1 MYRWLAE
8 KLGNVSVNHKLGVG
22 FGLVL
27 LLTLLITFTGWTG
40 LGDVASRGDKLGYI
54 SSLNVLTKD
63 LRIARLDYEMRR
75 GEQGTAA
82 VSELLNRL
90 DSGMKTARTLIEQ
103 PADIA
108 LIDEQLA
115 AVEQYKRAFSDMAQ
129 AGANREDA
137 RSKLGNTADNA
148 VLKVTEVEKSLL
160 QSDSVTQFNSV
171 VDLSK
176 LIQQARFQVRGYT
189 YSGKVEAEQPALDA
203 IDNALKKITELQGS
217 LQEQYQANLQQASVS
232 LQAYRA
238 AVSQFRD
245 SQVATAV
252 ALKTMSAQGDV
263 LLNRSDK
270 LTISQT
276 AVRDTDAAQAKY
288 LLLLATVLALIFG
301 LVAAWAIT
309 RQIVIPLN
317 QTLKV
322 AERVASGDLSHDLTS
337 TRQDELGQ
345 LQRAMQSMTVGLR
358 ELIGGISDGVT
369 QIASAAEQLSSVTE
383 QTSAGVNN
391 QKIETDQVA
400 TAMNE
405 MAATVQEVARNAE
418 EASEAAVAADQQARE
433 GDKVVGEAIAQIERL
448 ATEVGNSTEAMGHL
462 KRESDKIGSVLDVI
476 KSVAQQTNL
485 LALNAAIEA
494 ARAGEAGRGFAVVAD
509 EVRSLAQ
516 RTQKST
522 EEIEE
527 LIVGLQTGTQQVA
540 TIMDNSRGLTDSSV
554 ELTRRAGSALA
565 NITRTVSTIQ
575 AMNSQIATAAE
586 QQSAVAEEINRS
598 VLNVRDVSEQTSS
611 ASEETA
617 ASSAELARLGIYLQ
631 TLVGRSRLCR
641 GWAATHPGRR
651 TSATCEISYTLISPP
666 SPQIVLA
673 FALLRSAFSDL
684 EVHHV
689 SSADPLAGQRQ
700 RPTQTRPGFWPGAGP
715 QFHHRHDRL
724 AGLECRTVPLQQ
736 PDGAGP
742 TGRRRGGHARQPHR
756 VPNAHRHGQPGQN
769 DAADRKN
776 RPAPRLPVKTHER
789 PDRPAASRG
798 SRTPGSR
805 LQSGAGGIAA
815 VDRTAGKRPAA
826 AAKSRPASQRH
837 PRATVQR
844 TA

>member
-1 MYRWLAE
+1 MHRWLAE

-129 AGANREDA
+129 AGASREDA

-586 QQSAVAEEINRS
+586 QQSAVAEEINR
-598 VLNVRDVSEQTSS
+598 
-611 ASEETA
+611 
-617 ASSAELARLGIYLQ
+617 
-631 TLVGRSRLCR
+631 
-641 GWAATHPGRR
+641 
-651 TSATCEISYTLISPP
+651 
-666 SPQIVLA
+666 
-673 FALLRSAFSDL
+673 
-684 EVHHV
+684 
-689 SSADPLAGQRQ
+689 
-700 RPTQTRPGFWPGAGP
+700 
-715 QFHHRHDRL
+715 
-724 AGLECRTVPLQQ
+724 
-736 PDGAGP
+736 
-742 TGRRRGGHARQPHR
+742 
-756 VPNAHRHGQPGQN
+756 
-769 DAADRKN
+769 
-776 RPAPRLPVKTHER
+776 
-789 PDRPAASRG
+789 
-798 SRTPGSR
+798 
-805 LQSGAGGIAA
+805 
-815 VDRTAGKRPAA
+815 
-826 AAKSRPASQRH
+826 
-837 PRATVQR
+837 
-844 TA
+844 

>member
-8 KLGNVSVNHKLGVG
+8 KLGNVSVRTKLGVG

-27 LLTLLITFTGWTG
+27 LLTLMITFTGWTG
-40 LGDVASRGDKLGYI
+40 LSDVASRGDKLGFI

-63 LRIARLDYEMRR
+63 LRLARLDYEMRR
-75 GEQGTAA
+75 GEQGTTA
-82 VSELLNRL
+82 VSDLLNRL

-115 AVEQYKRAFSDMAQ
+115 AVEQYKRAFKDMAQ
-129 AGANREDA
+129 AGDNRENA

-148 VLKVTEVEKSLL
+148 VLKVSEVEKSLL
-160 QSDSVTQFNSV
+160 QGDSVTQFNRV
-171 VDLSK
+171 VELSK

-189 YSGKVEAEQPALDA
+189 YSGKVDAEQPALDA
-203 IDNALKKITELQGS
+203 IDNALKKITELEGQ
-217 LQEQYQANLQQASVS
+217 LPAEYQANLQQAGVS

-238 AVSQFRD
+238 AVSQYRD
-245 SQVATAV
+245 SQVATAA
-252 ALKTMSAQGDV
+252 ALKTMSAQGD
-263 LLNRSDK
+263 LLLSHSDK
-270 LTISQT
+270 LTVSQT

-288 LLLLATVLALIFG
+288 FLLLATALALIFG

-317 QTLKV
+317 QTLQV
-322 AERVASGDLSHDLTS
+322 AERVASGDLSHNLTS
-337 TRQDELGQ
+337 VRQDELGQ
-345 LQRAMQSMTVGLR
+345 LQRAMQSMSMGLR

-369 QIASAAEQLSSVTE
+369 QIARAAEQLSAVTE
-383 QTSAGVNN
+383 QTNAGVNS

-405 MAATVQEVARNAE
+405 MAATVLEVARNAE

-433 GDKVVGEAIAQIERL
+433 GDKVVGQAIAQIERL

-509 EVRSLAQ
+509 EVRSLAL

-527 LIVGLQTGTQQVA
+527 LIVGLQSGTQQVA

-554 ELTRRAGSALA
+554 ELTRSAGSALA

-575 AMNSQIATAAE
+575 AMNAQIATAAE
-586 QQSAVAEEINRS
+586 QQSAVAEEVNRS
-598 VLNVRDVSEQTSS
+598 VLNVRDISEQTAA

-617 ASSAELARLGIYLQ
+617 SSSTELARLGIHLQ
-631 TLVGRSRLCR
+631 TLVGRF
-641 GWAATHPGRR
+641 
-651 TSATCEISYTLISPP
+651 
-666 SPQIVLA
+666 QV
-673 FALLRSAFSDL
+673 
-684 EVHHV
+684 
-689 SSADPLAGQRQ
+689 
-700 RPTQTRPGFWPGAGP
+700 
-715 QFHHRHDRL
+715 
-724 AGLECRTVPLQQ
+724 
-736 PDGAGP
+736 
-742 TGRRRGGHARQPHR
+742 
-756 VPNAHRHGQPGQN
+756 
-769 DAADRKN
+769 
-776 RPAPRLPVKTHER
+776 
-789 PDRPAASRG
+789 
-798 SRTPGSR
+798 
-805 LQSGAGGIAA
+805 
-815 VDRTAGKRPAA
+815 
-826 AAKSRPASQRH
+826 
-837 PRATVQR
+837 
-844 TA
+844 

>member
-8 KLGNVSVNHKLGVG
+8 KLGNVSVRTKLGVG

-27 LLTLLITFTGWTG
+27 LLTLMITFTGWTG
-40 LGDVASRGDKLGYI
+40 LSDVASRGDKLGFI

-63 LRIARLDYEMRR
+63 LRLARLDYEMRR
-75 GEQGTAA
+75 GEQGTTA
-82 VSELLNRL
+82 VSDLLNRL

-115 AVEQYKRAFSDMAQ
+115 AVEQYKRAFKDMAQ
-129 AGANREDA
+129 AGDNRENA

-148 VLKVTEVEKSLL
+148 VLKVSEVEKSLL
-160 QSDSVTQFNSV
+160 QGDSVTQFNRV
-171 VDLSK
+171 VELSK

-189 YSGKVEAEQPALDA
+189 YSGKVDAEQPALDA
-203 IDNALKKITELQGS
+203 IDNALKKITELEGQ
-217 LQEQYQANLQQASVS
+217 LPAEYQANLQQAGVS

-238 AVSQFRD
+238 AVSQYRD
-245 SQVATAV
+245 SQVATAA
-252 ALKTMSAQGDV
+252 ALKTMSVQGD
-263 LLNRSDK
+263 LLLSHSDK
-270 LTISQT
+270 LTASQT

-288 LLLLATVLALIFG
+288 FLLLATALALIFG

-317 QTLKV
+317 QTLQV
-322 AERVASGDLSHDLTS
+322 AERVASGDLSHNLTS
-337 TRQDELGQ
+337 VRQDELGQ
-345 LQRAMQSMTVGLR
+345 LQRAMQSMSMGLR

-369 QIASAAEQLSSVTE
+369 QIARAAEQLSAVTE
-383 QTSAGVNN
+383 QTSAGVNS

-405 MAATVQEVARNAE
+405 MAATVLEVARNAE

-433 GDKVVGEAIAQIERL
+433 GDKVVGQAIAQIERL

-509 EVRSLAQ
+509 EVRSLAL

-527 LIVGLQTGTQQVA
+527 LIVGLQSGTQQVA

-554 ELTRRAGSALA
+554 ELTRSAGSALA

-575 AMNSQIATAAE
+575 AMNAQIATAAE
-586 QQSAVAEEINRS
+586 QQSAVAEEVNRS
-598 VLNVRDVSEQTSS
+598 VLNVRDISEQTAA

-617 ASSAELARLGIYLQ
+617 SSSTELARLGIHLQ
-631 TLVGRSRLCR
+631 TLVGRF
-641 GWAATHPGRR
+641 
-651 TSATCEISYTLISPP
+651 
-666 SPQIVLA
+666 QV
-673 FALLRSAFSDL
+673 
-684 EVHHV
+684 
-689 SSADPLAGQRQ
+689 
-700 RPTQTRPGFWPGAGP
+700 
-715 QFHHRHDRL
+715 
-724 AGLECRTVPLQQ
+724 
-736 PDGAGP
+736 
-742 TGRRRGGHARQPHR
+742 
-756 VPNAHRHGQPGQN
+756 
-769 DAADRKN
+769 
-776 RPAPRLPVKTHER
+776 
-789 PDRPAASRG
+789 
-798 SRTPGSR
+798 
-805 LQSGAGGIAA
+805 
-815 VDRTAGKRPAA
+815 
-826 AAKSRPASQRH
+826 
-837 PRATVQR
+837 
-844 TA
+844 

>member
-40 LGDVASRGDKLGYI
+40 LGDVTSRGDKLGYI
-54 SSLNVLTKD
+54 SSLSVLTKD

-108 LIDEQLA
+108 LVDEQLA
-115 AVEQYKRAFSDMAQ
+115 AVDQYKRAFSDMAQ

-160 QSDSVTQFNSV
+160 QGDSVTQFNSV

-405 MAATVQEVARNAE
+405 MAATVQEVR
-418 EASEAAVAADQQARE
+418 
-433 GDKVVGEAIAQIERL
+433 
-448 ATEVGNSTEAMGHL
+448 ATPR
-462 KRESDKIGSVLDVI
+462 KRPKPQL
-476 KSVAQQTNL
+476 
-485 LALNAAIEA
+485 
-494 ARAGEAGRGFAVVAD
+494 
-509 EVRSLAQ
+509 Q
-516 RTQKST
+516 RT
-522 EEIEE
+522 
-527 LIVGLQTGTQQVA
+527 
-540 TIMDNSRGLTDSSV
+540 
-554 ELTRRAGSALA
+554 
-565 NITRTVSTIQ
+565 
-575 AMNSQIATAAE
+575 
-586 QQSAVAEEINRS
+586 
-598 VLNVRDVSEQTSS
+598 
-611 ASEETA
+611 
-617 ASSAELARLGIYLQ
+617 
-631 TLVGRSRLCR
+631 
-641 GWAATHPGRR
+641 
-651 TSATCEISYTLISPP
+651 
-666 SPQIVLA
+666 
-673 FALLRSAFSDL
+673 
-684 EVHHV
+684 
-689 SSADPLAGQRQ
+689 
-700 RPTQTRPGFWPGAGP
+700 
-715 QFHHRHDRL
+715 
-724 AGLECRTVPLQQ
+724 
-736 PDGAGP
+736 
-742 TGRRRGGHARQPHR
+742 
-756 VPNAHRHGQPGQN
+756 
-769 DAADRKN
+769 
-776 RPAPRLPVKTHER
+776 
-789 PDRPAASRG
+789 
-798 SRTPGSR
+798 
-805 LQSGAGGIAA
+805 
-815 VDRTAGKRPAA
+815 
-826 AAKSRPASQRH
+826 SRPAKATRWSVKPS
-837 PRATVQR
+837 PRSNAWPPKSATPPR
-844 TA
+844 PWAISSAKATRSAACST

>member
-8 KLGNVSVNHKLGVG
+8 KLGNVSVKTKLGVG

-27 LLTLLITFTGWTG
+27 VLTLMIMLTGWSG
-40 LGDVASRGDKLGYI
+40 LGEVISRGDKLGYI
-54 SSLNVLTKD
+54 SSLNGLTKD
-63 LRIARLDYEMRR
+63 LRLARLDYEMRR
-75 GEQGTAA
+75 GEQGPDA
-82 VSELLNRL
+82 VNELLNKL
-90 DSGMKTARTLIEQ
+90 DSGLKTARTLIEQ
-103 PADIA
+103 PADVA
-108 LIDEQLA
+108 LVEEQLA
-115 AVEQYKRAFSDMAQ
+115 AVDTYKRAFNDMVQ
-129 AGANREDA
+129 AGANRENA
-137 RSKLGNTADNA
+137 RSKLGDTADNA
-148 VLKVTEVEKSLL
+148 VANIKAIEKSLL
-160 QSDSVTQFNSV
+160 QGDSVTQFNSV

-203 IDNALKKITELQGS
+203 IDNALKKDASLASELP
-217 LQEQYQANLQQASVS
+217 EQYSTNLQQASVS

-238 AVSQFRD
+238 AVSQYRD
-245 SQVATAV
+245 SQVASAA
-252 ALKTMSAQGDV
+252 ALKIMAAQGD
-263 LLNRSDK
+263 LLLSHSDK

-276 AVRDTDAAQAKY
+276 VVRDTDAAQAKY
-288 LLLLATVLALIFG
+288 FLLLATALAMIFG

-309 RQIVIPLN
+309 RQIIIPLN
-317 QTLKV
+317 QALEV
-322 AERVASGDLSHDLTS
+322 AQRVASGDLSHNLTS
-337 TRQDELGQ
+337 QRQDELGQ
-345 LQRAMQSMTVGLR
+345 LQRAMQSMSVGLR
-358 ELIGGISDGVT
+358 ELIGGISEGVT
-369 QIASAAEQLSSVTE
+369 QIASAAEQLSAVTE
-383 QTSAGVNN
+383 QTSAGVNS
-391 QKIETDQVA
+391 QKVETDQVA

-448 ATEVGNSTEAMGHL
+448 ATEVGNSTIAMADL

-527 LIVGLQTGTQQVA
+527 LIVGLQSGTQQVA

-554 ELTRRAGSALA
+554 ELTRRAGSALE

-617 ASSAELARLGIYLQ
+617 ASSAELARLGVYLQ
-631 TLVGRSRLCR
+631 TLVGRFR
-641 GWAATHPGRR
+641 
-651 TSATCEISYTLISPP
+651 I
-666 SPQIVLA
+666 
-673 FALLRSAFSDL
+673 
-684 EVHHV
+684 
-689 SSADPLAGQRQ
+689 
-700 RPTQTRPGFWPGAGP
+700 
-715 QFHHRHDRL
+715 
-724 AGLECRTVPLQQ
+724 
-736 PDGAGP
+736 
-742 TGRRRGGHARQPHR
+742 
-756 VPNAHRHGQPGQN
+756 
-769 DAADRKN
+769 
-776 RPAPRLPVKTHER
+776 
-789 PDRPAASRG
+789 
-798 SRTPGSR
+798 
-805 LQSGAGGIAA
+805 
-815 VDRTAGKRPAA
+815 
-826 AAKSRPASQRH
+826 
-837 PRATVQR
+837 
-844 TA
+844 

>member
-8 KLGNVSVNHKLGVG
+8 KLGNVSVRTKLGVG

-27 LLTLLITFTGWTG
+27 LLTLMITFTGWTG
-40 LGDVASRGDKLGYI
+40 LSDVASRGDKLGFI

-63 LRIARLDYEMRR
+63 LRLARLDYEMRR
-75 GEQGTAA
+75 GEQGTTA
-82 VSELLNRL
+82 VSDLLNRL

-115 AVEQYKRAFSDMAQ
+115 AVEQYKRAFKDMAQ
-129 AGANREDA
+129 AGDNRENA

-148 VLKVTEVEKSLL
+148 VLKVSEVEKSLL
-160 QSDSVTQFNSV
+160 QGDSVTQFNRV
-171 VDLSK
+171 VELSK

-189 YSGKVEAEQPALDA
+189 YSGKVDAEQPALDA
-203 IDNALKKITELQGS
+203 IDNALKKITELEGQ
-217 LQEQYQANLQQASVS
+217 LPAEYQANLQQAGVS

-238 AVSQFRD
+238 AVSQYRD
-245 SQVATAV
+245 SQVATAA
-252 ALKTMSAQGDV
+252 ALKTMSAQGD
-263 LLNRSDK
+263 LLLSHSDK
-270 LTISQT
+270 LTVSQT

-288 LLLLATVLALIFG
+288 FLLLATALALIFG

-317 QTLKV
+317 QTLQV
-322 AERVASGDLSHDLTS
+322 AERVASGDLSHNLTS
-337 TRQDELGQ
+337 VRQDELGQ
-345 LQRAMQSMTVGLR
+345 LQRAMQSMSMGLR

-369 QIASAAEQLSSVTE
+369 QIARAAEQLSAVTE
-383 QTSAGVNN
+383 QTSAGVNS

-405 MAATVQEVARNAE
+405 MAATVLEVARNTE

-433 GDKVVGEAIAQIERL
+433 GDKVVGQAIAQIERL

-509 EVRSLAQ
+509 EVRSLAL

-527 LIVGLQTGTQQVA
+527 LIVGLQSGTQQVA

-554 ELTRRAGSALA
+554 ELTRSAGSALA

-575 AMNSQIATAAE
+575 AMNAQIATAAE
-586 QQSAVAEEINRS
+586 QQSAVAEEVNRS
-598 VLNVRDVSEQTSS
+598 VLNVRDISEQTAA

-617 ASSAELARLGIYLQ
+617 SSSTELARLGIHLQ
-631 TLVGRSRLCR
+631 TLVGRF
-641 GWAATHPGRR
+641 
-651 TSATCEISYTLISPP
+651 
-666 SPQIVLA
+666 QV
-673 FALLRSAFSDL
+673 
-684 EVHHV
+684 
-689 SSADPLAGQRQ
+689 
-700 RPTQTRPGFWPGAGP
+700 
-715 QFHHRHDRL
+715 
-724 AGLECRTVPLQQ
+724 
-736 PDGAGP
+736 
-742 TGRRRGGHARQPHR
+742 
-756 VPNAHRHGQPGQN
+756 
-769 DAADRKN
+769 
-776 RPAPRLPVKTHER
+776 
-789 PDRPAASRG
+789 
-798 SRTPGSR
+798 
-805 LQSGAGGIAA
+805 
-815 VDRTAGKRPAA
+815 
-826 AAKSRPASQRH
+826 
-837 PRATVQR
+837 
-844 TA
+844 

>member
-1 MYRWLAE
+1 
-8 KLGNVSVNHKLGVG
+8 
-22 FGLVL
+22 
-27 LLTLLITFTGWTG
+27 
-40 LGDVASRGDKLGYI
+40 
-54 SSLNVLTKD
+54 
-63 LRIARLDYEMRR
+63 
-75 GEQGTAA
+75 
-82 VSELLNRL
+82 
-90 DSGMKTARTLIEQ
+90 
-103 PADIA
+103 
-108 LIDEQLA
+108 
-115 AVEQYKRAFSDMAQ
+115 MAQ

-148 VLKVTEVEKSLL
+148 VLKVNEVEKSLL
-160 QSDSVTQFNSV
+160 QGDSVTQFNSV

-189 YSGKVEAEQPALDA
+189 YSGKAEAEQPALDA
-203 IDNALKKITELQGS
+203 IDNALKKITELQGA
-217 LQEQYQANLQQASVS
+217 LPTQYQANLQQASVS
-232 LQAYRA
+232 LHAYRG

-245 SQVATAV
+245 SQAATAV
-252 ALKTMSAQGDV
+252 ALKTMAAQGDI
-263 LLNRSDK
+263 LLTRSDK

-301 LVAAWAIT
+301 LLAAWVIT

-345 LQRAMQSMTVGLR
+345 LQHAMQSMTVGLR

-527 LIVGLQTGTQQVA
+527 LIVSLQAGTQQVA

-554 ELTRRAGSALA
+554 ELTRRAGSALG

-631 TLVGRSRLCR
+631 TLVGRFR
-641 GWAATHPGRR
+641 
-651 TSATCEISYTLISPP
+651 I
-666 SPQIVLA
+666 
-673 FALLRSAFSDL
+673 
-684 EVHHV
+684 
-689 SSADPLAGQRQ
+689 
-700 RPTQTRPGFWPGAGP
+700 
-715 QFHHRHDRL
+715 
-724 AGLECRTVPLQQ
+724 
-736 PDGAGP
+736 
-742 TGRRRGGHARQPHR
+742 
-756 VPNAHRHGQPGQN
+756 
-769 DAADRKN
+769 
-776 RPAPRLPVKTHER
+776 
-789 PDRPAASRG
+789 
-798 SRTPGSR
+798 
-805 LQSGAGGIAA
+805 
-815 VDRTAGKRPAA
+815 
-826 AAKSRPASQRH
+826 
-837 PRATVQR
+837 
-844 TA
+844 